1 MSTYQNQLIAQYTF
15 EDTVQIGRD
24 SSGKG
29 HDAIAKGEILPV
41 VSEVRGRSAVTFN
54 GERMEL
60 LICNYLQICF
70 GM

>member
-15 EDTVQIGRD
+15 EDNVQIGKD

-29 HDAIAKGEILPV
+29 HDGIAKGEILPV
-41 VSEVRGRSAVTFN
+41 ISELKGRTAVTFN

-60 LICNYLQICF
+60 LICNYPRICF
-70 GM
+70 VM